1 MSTLRSLY
9 GTSCNKRRSLCHL
22 FFMFRNTRQVRSFMF
37 RMKKG
42 CMQRLRYSDST
53 VLGDRVP
60 EILALHIITWVSSV
74 NSICPPSNISTIMA
88 MKTSAKKVPSL
99 FGKGKVSG
107 RNWSSSSGRDSR
119 DSFNIRQFSLDISVT
134 FTPTNSDLSQ

>member
-1 MSTLRSLY
+1 
-9 GTSCNKRRSLCHL
+9 
-22 FFMFRNTRQVRSFMF
+22 
-37 RMKKG
+37 
-42 CMQRLRYSDST
+42 MQRLRYSDST

-88 MKTSAKKVPSL
+88 MKTTAKKVASL

-107 RNWSSSSGRDSR
+107 N
-119 DSFNIRQFSLDISVT
+119 
-134 FTPTNSDLSQ
+134 